1 MEFVTIAV
9 YWETV
14 LGLTCLI
21 FALAF
26 LLHDEYKAR
35 KRLQIE
41 HREEK
46 ERSAALAYILLE
58 NGLADELKLIND
70 YFGW

>member
-1 MEFVTIAV
+1 MDQIAIVV

-14 LGLTCLI
+14 LGLAGLI
-21 FALAF
+21 FILAF

-46 ERSAALAYILLE
+46 ERAAALAYILLE
-58 NGLADELKLIND
+58 NGLADELRLIND